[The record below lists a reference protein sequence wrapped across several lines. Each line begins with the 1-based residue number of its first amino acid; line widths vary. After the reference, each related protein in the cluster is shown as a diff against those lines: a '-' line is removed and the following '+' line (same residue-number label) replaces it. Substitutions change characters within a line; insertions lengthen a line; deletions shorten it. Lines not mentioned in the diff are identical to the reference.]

1 MANTMRRS
9 REDLLRVLLDTAT
22 DLTALRDVEAVL
34 QAIVRR
40 TRAIVGADMA
50 YISLNDPERG
60 DTYIRQSDGVTTPAY
75 RALRMPLGVG
85 VLGQVATG
93 LAPFQTS
100 AYLDDTSV
108 VHDPEVDE
116 IVRAEAVETIMG
128 APLTVAGRVIGA
140 LIVAERRSRRFEPEE
155 VSCVESIAKQAA
167 VAIDNSLR
175 FEEMTRRTELLN
187 VERRRSAAELQLA
200 TRMLEL
206 DRRLLDAVMVSP
218 DVDRVL
224 TIGRGALDDDL
235 YLRDASGGLL
245 AATVDRAAADT
256 VPEPGTAV
264 AITAAAETLGTLH
277 TGSVLG
283 SDGRALLE
291 RVAVHAALALLFSRA
306 EEDADLRGQHE
317 LIDDLLS
324 GVDLSHERLERR
336 MRRWGLR
343 SDDRLWCVALDVS
356 FGDARRCRQVLR
368 AAVGRTV
375 VIVHD
380 DHLCLL
386 TASPAWE
393 EGLRAA
399 FADHGWP
406 LRAGTA
412 GPVTGPAD
420 LPDAHRRASL
430 ALGSLVALGRDGV
443 LDGEQLGMVHALL
456 DLARTGG
463 LPRSL
468 TRAIDPLLAYDDE
481 RGTDLARTAFHY
493 LETDGSVARVAE
505 LLHLPRNTVRQR
517 LTRIGVLLGAG
528 WDASP
533 RRLETH
539 LALHVRD
546 TQVGL
551 RRSGSSGRPGV
562 SGTSGG
568 PGRT

>member
-1 MANTMRRS
+1 MANTLGRS

-100 AYLDDTSV
+100 AYLDDASV

-175 FEEMTRRTELLN
+175 FEEMARRAELLN
-187 VERRRSAAELQLA
+187 VEHRRSAAELQLA

-218 DVDRVL
+218 DVRRVL

-235 YLRDASGGLL
+235 YLRDSSGALL
-245 AATVDRAAADT
+245 ATTVDRAAADA

-264 AITAAAETLGTLH
+264 AITAAVETLGTVH
-277 TGSVLG
+277 TGSVLDA
-283 SDGRALLE
+283 DGRALLE
-291 RVAVHAALALLFSRA
+291 RVAVHAALALLFARA
-306 EEDADLRGQHE
+306 EEDADLRGQYE
-317 LIDDLLS
+317 LIDELLS
-324 GVDLSHERLERR
+324 GADLPHDRLERR

-343 SDDRLWCVALDVS
+343 ADDRLWCVALDVPLA
-356 FGDARRCRQVLR
+356 DARGRQQVLR
-368 AAVGRTV
+368 SAVGRTV
-375 VIVHD
+375 MTVHS

-386 TASPAWE
+386 TASPEWE
-393 EGLRAA
+393 ARLRAT
-399 FADHGWP
+399 FAEHGWP
-406 LRAGTA
+406 LRAGSA
-412 GPVTGPAD
+412 GPVTAPGD

-430 ALGSLVALGRDGV
+430 ALGSLVTLDRDGV
-443 LDGEQLGMVHALL
+443 LDGERLGMVHALL
-456 DLARTGG
+456 DLARSGG

-468 TRAIDPLLAYDDE
+468 TRAVDPLLAYDDE
-481 RGTDLARTAFHY
+481 RGADLARTAFHY

-505 LLHLPRNTVRQR
+505 LLHLHRNTVRQR
-517 LTRIGVLLGAG
+517 LTRIGALLGPG

-546 TQVGL
+546 AQVGL
-551 RRSGSSGRPGV
+551 RRAGSSALPG
-562 SGTSGG
+562 
-568 PGRT
+568 

>member
-100 AYLDDTSV
+100 GYLTDTSV

-175 FEEMTRRTELLN
+175 FEEMARRTELLN
-187 VERRRSAAELQLA
+187 VEHRRSAAELQLA

-245 AATVDRAAADT
+245 AATVDRDAAGADT
-256 VPEPGTAV
+256 GADGADTDTDTDAVPEPGTAV

-277 TGSVLG
+277 TGSVLDA
-283 SDGRALLE
+283 DGRALME

-317 LIDDLLS
+317 LVDDLLS
-324 GVDLSHERLERR
+324 GVDLPHDRLERR

-356 FGDARRCRQVLR
+356 FADARRYRQVLR
-368 AAVGRTV
+368 AAIGRTV
-375 VIVHD
+375 MTVHD

-386 TASPAWE
+386 TASPGWE
-393 EGLRAA
+393 DGLRAA
-399 FADHGWP
+399 FDARGWP
-406 LRAGTA
+406 LRAGSA
-412 GPVTGPAD
+412 GPVTAPRD

-430 ALGSLVALGRDGV
+430 ALGSLVTLGRDGV

-456 DLARTGG
+456 DLARAGG

-468 TRAIDPLLAYDDE
+468 TRAVDPLLDYDDE

-505 LLHLPRNTVRQR
+505 LLHLHRNTVRQR
-517 LTRIGVLLGAG
+517 LARIGVLLGAG

-546 TQVGL
+546 AQVGL
-551 RRSGSSGRPGV
+551 RRPA
-562 SGTSGG
+562 
-568 PGRT
+568 

>member
-1 MANTMRRS
+1 MANTLGRS

-100 AYLDDTSV
+100 AYLDDASV

-175 FEEMTRRTELLN
+175 FEEMARRAELLN
-187 VERRRSAAELQLA
+187 AEHRRSAAELQLA

-218 DVDRVL
+218 DVRRVL

-235 YLRDASGGLL
+235 YLRDPSGALL
-245 AATVDRAAADT
+245 ATTVDRAAADAADA

-264 AITAAAETLGTLH
+264 AITAAAETLGTVH
-277 TGSVLG
+277 TGSVLDA
-283 SDGRALLE
+283 DGRALLE
-291 RVAVHAALALLFSRA
+291 RVAVHAALALLFARA
-306 EEDADLRGQHE
+306 EEDADLRGQYE
-317 LIDDLLS
+317 LIDELLS
-324 GVDLSHERLERR
+324 GADLPHDRLERR

-343 SDDRLWCVALDVS
+343 ADDRLWCVALDVPLA
-356 FGDARRCRQVLR
+356 DARRRQQVLR
-368 AAVGRTV
+368 SAVGRTV
-375 VIVHD
+375 MTVHS

-386 TASPAWE
+386 TASPEWE
-393 EGLRAA
+393 ARLRAT
-399 FADHGWP
+399 FAEHGWP
-406 LRAGTA
+406 LRAGSA
-412 GPVTGPAD
+412 GPVTEPRD

-430 ALGSLVALGRDGV
+430 ALGSLVTLGRDGV
-443 LDGEQLGMVHALL
+443 LDGERLGMVHALL
-456 DLARTGG
+456 DLARSGG

-468 TRAIDPLLAYDDE
+468 TRAVDPLLAYDDE
-481 RGTDLARTAFHY
+481 RGADLARTAFHY

-505 LLHLPRNTVRQR
+505 LLHLHRNTVRQR
-517 LTRIGVLLGAG
+517 LTRIGALLGPG

-546 TQVGL
+546 AQVGL
-551 RRSGSSGRPGV
+551 RRAGSSAFPG
-562 SGTSGG
+562 
-568 PGRT
+568 